1 VSTTTE
7 FDPNTIVG
15 DPNTSVGDVLYGDG
29 GKFFLRPDYD
39 AVVARLGVPPLGVPA
54 ECQFS
59 AAWPDSSPF
68 PEAAAQEDEPVAVAP
83 VEPAPRRR
91 AAARQ
96 ALGPA
101 AKRSPAKRA
110 PKAVQ

>member
-1 VSTTTE
+1 VSTITE
-7 FDPNTIVG
+7 S

-54 ECQFS
+54 ECEFS
-59 AAWPDSSPF
+59 AAWPDSAPE
-68 PEAAAQEDEPVAVAP
+68 PEAAEPVA
-83 VEPAPRRR
+83 EPAEPAAPRRR
-91 AAARQ
+91 AA
-96 ALGPA
+96 
-101 AKRSPAKRA
+101 KRAPAKRA